1 MTTGEAVSQ
10 VADQLGIAVTNV
22 YRTLRLPHIK
32 KELQART
39 LEHIGVLAPYAALV
53 QRQLLNADS
62 EHVRTSVAE
71 NILDRALGKPVT
83 RSQIALVADINVRID
98 LS

>member
-39 LEHIGVLAPYAALV
+39 LEHIGVLAPYAALT
-53 QRQLLNADS
+53 QRQLLTADS
-62 EHVRTSVAE
+62 DHVKATVAE
-71 NILDRALGKPVT
+71 NILDRALGKPVM
-83 RSQIALVADINVRID
+83 RSQVAMVADISVHID